1 MFFDTQ
7 VQILA
12 CIIAGA
18 TRLEPQFTLLEK
30 SSDGTPSIEIEF
42 PDGYKDTLVLEK
54 FYGNDEDKKAKPERC
69 HYIGHLANESE
80 SGVALTGCVGSEDV
94 EFTILSIHFKA
105 CQIFKWTLDKKVEI
119 IKCWPRVR
127 LSQYFLSTGF

>member
-1 MFFDTQ
+1 MSD
-7 VQILA
+7 
-12 CIIAGA
+12 
-18 TRLEPQFTLLEK
+18 K
-30 SSDGTPSIEIEF
+30 SLDGTPSIKIEF

-54 FYGNDEDKKAKPERC
+54 FYGNDQDKKAKLDRC

-94 EFTILSIHFKA
+94 EFTILSVHFKA
-105 CQIFKWTLDKKVEI
+105 CQIFKWTIENTVEI

-127 LSQYFLSTGF
+127 LYKYLLSTGFLNLVPFE